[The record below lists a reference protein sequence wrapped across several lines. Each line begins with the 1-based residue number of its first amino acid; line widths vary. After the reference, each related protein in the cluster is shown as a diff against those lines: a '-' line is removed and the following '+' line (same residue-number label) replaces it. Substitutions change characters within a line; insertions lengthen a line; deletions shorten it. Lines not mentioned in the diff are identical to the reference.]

1 METAHLVRYLRRLE
15 GLTSFFLRRLFGFAR
30 WICGLMSLR
39 GKKRTSQHVRA
50 MSDILKRRA
59 VIRSTMRCSLR
70 ASDTS
75 SSFCL
80 SGEPFRAGYH
90 SRTIEG
96 TIATMTQRA
105 DKGPNSGHG
114 RIQYDAPPHCAY
126 ELHS

>member
-1 METAHLVRYLRRLE
+1 VKCPLCARSRHTTRSHPFDDCDVHACKRYIE
-15 GLTSFFLRRLFGFAR
+15 QF
-30 WICGLMSLR
+30 
-39 GKKRTSQHVRA
+39 
-50 MSDILKRRA
+50 
-59 VIRSTMRCSLR
+59 
-70 ASDTS
+70 
-75 SSFCL
+75 L

-114 RIQYDAPPHCAY
+114 RIQYDAPRQCAY